1 MQSIPKADQDLFC
14 PHHVSAWCMSK
25 RKRLLGLVCGA
36 IALILFAP
44 LMLLIGLLIK
54 ITSKGPVL
62 FRQQRVG
69 LHQQPFIIL
78 KFRTM
83 DHHDEEA
90 DKGLTVTRHGD
101 PRMTGVGAVLRRLK
115 WDELPQLINVVR
127 GEMSLVGPRPKIPQ
141 HETLS
146 LLCRPGITGAA
157 TIEFSDEER
166 LVAHIPAEFVEHHV
180 MTVLNPQKCRI
191 DAHYIE
197 TASFRTDLRI
207 LRHTLLKLGKRPTN
221 RMAVSPP
228 PAPDQMNFS
237 IYSTYPITIS
247 GVASAAT
254 MEASTTDTLFSTV
267 GDR

>member
-1 MQSIPKADQDLFC
+1 MQSIPKDDQELFY
-14 PHHVSAWCMSK
+14 PRHVSAWCVSK
-25 RKRLLGLVCGA
+25 RKRLLGLICGV
-36 IALILFAP
+36 IALVLVTP

-83 DHHDEEA
+83 DHCDKEC
-90 DKGLTVTRHGD
+90 DKGLSVTRHGD
-101 PRMTGVGAVLRRLK
+101 PRMTRIGAVLRRLK
-115 WDELPQLINVVR
+115 LDELPQLINVVR
-127 GEMSLVGPRPKIPQ
+127 GEMSFVGPRPKIAQ
-141 HETLS
+141 HETLC

-166 LVAHIPAEFVEHHV
+166 LVAHVPAEFVEHHV

-197 TASFRTDLRI
+197 TASFRTDLKI
-207 LRHTLLKLGKRPTN
+207 LLHTLFKLGKRPANMLGTQ
-221 RMAVSPP
+221 PP
-228 PAPDQMNFS
+228 PATDSMSFS
-237 IYSTYPITIS
+237 I
-247 GVASAAT
+247 
-254 MEASTTDTLFSTV
+254 
-267 GDR
+267 